1 MTQKLLKSRF
11 KFWFLIKKFTWKGTN
26 TTFLKLFLNAMV
38 KNIKIHNNLDII
50 EISKSIELNKCTH
63 KKNSEKI
70 YLNVSYDFLK
80 F

>member
-1 MTQKLLKSRF
+1 
-11 KFWFLIKKFTWKGTN
+11 
-26 TTFLKLFLNAMV
+26 MV

-80 F
+80 FWWVQENQGVTFLMVPPKDGLAHT